1 MTLKFDEILLLL
13 VVLESLDIKA
23 ADEAAN
29 KTKPNILGRSTL
41 IASTG
46 LSGTLGV
53 AAEWANSVITL
64 HETHV
69 VEGVTA

>member
-53 AAEWANSVITL
+53 PTEWADSIITL

-69 VEGVTA
+69 VEGVTT

>member
-23 ADEAAN
+23 ANEAAN

-41 IASTG
+41 TASAG
-46 LSGTLGV
+46 LSGTLRIPT
-53 AAEWANSVITL
+53 EWANSIITL
-64 HETHV
+64 H
-69 VEGVTA
+69 